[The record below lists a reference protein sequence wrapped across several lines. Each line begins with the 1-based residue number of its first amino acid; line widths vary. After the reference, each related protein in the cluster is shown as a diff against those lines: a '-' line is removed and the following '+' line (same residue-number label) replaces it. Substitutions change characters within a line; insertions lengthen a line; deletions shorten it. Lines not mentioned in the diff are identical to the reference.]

1 MNHRRHKGRDR
12 DRAHARDTAP
22 VGAGTPGAAIPTS
35 ALPRGASRG
44 RTTESRAAPVRY
56 RARPV
61 KTSGLVVAIVVALVA
76 LTVVAAVAL
85 AAAFGPGGG
94 GGKAAPSNAAG
105 PASGSS
111 PTHAAAAASAATTS
125 TAATKPSVTIVSG
138 GDTMGDRG
146 VKSYLAAHGAD
157 AVFAGIAPVLRAA
170 DAAWVNLE
178 SPLTTISD
186 PYPGKDVHFQGDP
199 RLAAGL
205 AHAGVDVVNMANNH
219 AVDQG
224 RAGLLDSIRRVE
236 AAGVKVVGAGKNA
249 SAARAPAIVRAGNGA
264 TIGFL
269 GWTDIIWPGYAAG
282 SGPGVATARPDM
294 RLVTQ
299 AVRRLKHRVDYVVV
313 CFHWGVEYTAM
324 PIADQVSE
332 AHAAIDAG
340 ADLVIGHHPHVLQ
353 GAQLYKG
360 HFIIY
365 SLGDLVFDHY
375 SLATG
380 QTVLVHAVLSPHG
393 VKVTLIPVYAS
404 ASGIPAI
411 VTGAAG
417 RAILL
422 HMQRISAPLG
432 THLTIAGDRAYVQSP
447 GA

>member
-1 MNHRRHKGRDR
+1 MS
-12 DRAHARDTAP
+12 AR
-22 VGAGTPGAAIPTS
+22 
-35 ALPRGASRG
+35 
-44 RTTESRAAPVRY
+44 
-56 RARPV
+56 
-61 KTSGLVVAIVVALVA
+61 VVLIVIALVA
-76 LTVVAAVAL
+76 LTVVAALAL
-85 AAAFGPGGG
+85 AAALAPGGG
-94 GGKAAPSNAAG
+94 GGSAAPAAPAASGAGAATSATKSLAAG
-105 PASGSS
+105 SASPGGNPA
-111 PTHAAAAASAATTS
+111 PTATS
-125 TAATKPSVTIVSG
+125 TPSVTVVSG
-138 GDTMGDRG
+138 GDTIGDRG
-146 VKSYLAAHGAD
+146 VKAYIAAHGAD

-178 SPLTTISD
+178 SPLTDISD

-205 AHAGVDVVNMANNH
+205 ADAGIDVVNMANNH

-224 RAGLLDSIRRVE
+224 PAGLLDSIRRVE
-236 AAGVKVVGAGKNA
+236 AAGVKVVGVGRNA
-249 SAARAPAIVRAGNGA
+249 AAARQPAIVRTSSGA

-269 GWTDIIWPGYAAG
+269 GWTDIIWPGYQAG

-294 RLVTQ
+294 SRVEH
-299 AVRRLKHRVDYVVV
+299 AIRELKRRVDYVVV
-313 CFHWGVEYTAM
+313 CFHWGVEYTDM

-340 ADLVIGHHPHVLQ
+340 ADMVIGHHPHVLQ
-353 GAQLYKG
+353 GAQIYKG

-404 ASGIPAI
+404 SNGIPTI

-422 HMQRISAPLG
+422 HMQQISAPLG
-432 THLTIAGDRAYVQSP
+432 TRLTISGDRAYVRSS

>member
-1 MNHRRHKGRDR
+1 MG
-12 DRAHARDTAP
+12 
-22 VGAGTPGAAIPTS
+22 V
-35 ALPRGASRG
+35 
-44 RTTESRAAPVRY
+44 
-56 RARPV
+56 V
-61 KTSGLVVAIVVALVA
+61 KSPQMSIRVVLIVIALVA
-76 LTVVAAVAL
+76 LTVVAALAL
-85 AAAFGPGGG
+85 AAALAPGGG
-94 GGKAAPSNAAG
+94 GGSAAPG
-105 PASGSS
+105 
-111 PTHAAAAASAATTS
+111 ASAATS
-125 TAATKPSVTIVSG
+125 ATKPVAAGSISPGGSPAPAATSTPSVTVVSG
-138 GDTMGDRG
+138 GDTSGDRG
-146 VKSYLAAHGAD
+146 VKAYIAAHGAD

-178 SPLTTISD
+178 SPLTDISD

-205 AHAGVDVVNMANNH
+205 ADAGIDVVNMANNH

-224 RAGLLDSIRRVE
+224 PAGLLDAIRRVE
-236 AAGVKVVGAGKNA
+236 AAGVKVVGVGRNA
-249 SAARAPAIVRAGNGA
+249 AAARRPAIVRTSGGA

-269 GWTDIIWPGYAAG
+269 GWTDIIWPGYQAG
-282 SGPGVATARPDM
+282 SGPGVATARTDM
-294 RLVTQ
+294 SQVEQ
-299 AVRRLKHRVDYVVV
+299 AIRRLKRRVDYVVV
-313 CFHWGVEYTAM
+313 CFHWGVEYTDM

-340 ADLVIGHHPHVLQ
+340 ADMVIGHHPHVLQ
-353 GAQLYKG
+353 GAQIYKG

-380 QTVLVHAVLSPHG
+380 QTVLVDAVLSPHG

-404 ASGIPAI
+404 SNGIPAI

-422 HMQRISAPLG
+422 HMQQISAPLG
-432 THLTIAGDRAYVQSP
+432 TRLTISGDRAYVRSS

>member
-1 MNHRRHKGRDR
+1 MS
-12 DRAHARDTAP
+12 AR
-22 VGAGTPGAAIPTS
+22 
-35 ALPRGASRG
+35 
-44 RTTESRAAPVRY
+44 
-56 RARPV
+56 
-61 KTSGLVVAIVVALVA
+61 VVLIVIALVA
-76 LTVVAAVAL
+76 LTVVAALAL
-85 AAAFGPGGG
+85 AAALAPGGG
-94 GGKAAPSNAAG
+94 GGAGGATSATKSLAAG
-105 PASGSS
+105 SASPGGNPA
-111 PTHAAAAASAATTS
+111 PTATS
-125 TAATKPSVTIVSG
+125 TPSVTVVSG
-138 GDTMGDRG
+138 GDTIGDRG
-146 VKSYLAAHGAD
+146 VKAYIAAHGAD

-178 SPLTTISD
+178 SPLTDISD

-205 AHAGVDVVNMANNH
+205 ADAGIDVVNMANNH

-224 RAGLLDSIRRVE
+224 PAGLLDSIRRVE
-236 AAGVKVVGAGKNA
+236 AAGVKVVGVGRNA
-249 SAARAPAIVRAGNGA
+249 AAARQPAIVRTSSGA

-269 GWTDIIWPGYAAG
+269 GWTDIIWPGYQAG

-294 RLVTQ
+294 SRVEH
-299 AVRRLKHRVDYVVV
+299 AIRELKRRVDYVVV
-313 CFHWGVEYTAM
+313 CFHWGVEYTDM

-340 ADLVIGHHPHVLQ
+340 ADMVIGHHPHVLQ
-353 GAQLYKG
+353 GAQIYKG

-404 ASGIPAI
+404 SNGIPTI

-422 HMQRISAPLG
+422 HMQQISAPLG
-432 THLTIAGDRAYVQSP
+432 TRLTISGDRAYVRSS

>member
-1 MNHRRHKGRDR
+1 MG
-12 DRAHARDTAP
+12 
-22 VGAGTPGAAIPTS
+22 V
-35 ALPRGASRG
+35 
-44 RTTESRAAPVRY
+44 
-56 RARPV
+56 V
-61 KTSGLVVAIVVALVA
+61 KSPQMSIRVVLIVIALVA
-76 LTVVAAVAL
+76 LTVVAALAL
-85 AAAFGPGGG
+85 AAALAPGGG
-94 GGKAAPSNAAG
+94 GGSAAP
-105 PASGSS
+105 
-111 PTHAAAAASAATTS
+111 AAAPGAGAATS
-125 TAATKPSVTIVSG
+125 ATKPVAAGSISPGGSPAPAATSTPSVTVVSG
-138 GDTMGDRG
+138 GDTIGDRG
-146 VKSYLAAHGAD
+146 VKAYIAAHGAD

-178 SPLTTISD
+178 SPLTDISD

-205 AHAGVDVVNMANNH
+205 ADAGIDVVNMANNH

-224 RAGLLDSIRRVE
+224 PAGLLDAIRRVE
-236 AAGVKVVGAGKNA
+236 AAGVKVVGVGRNA
-249 SAARAPAIVRAGNGA
+249 AAARRPAIVRTSGGA

-269 GWTDIIWPGYAAG
+269 GWTDIIWPGYQAG
-282 SGPGVATARPDM
+282 SGPGVATARTDM
-294 RLVTQ
+294 SQVEQ
-299 AVRRLKHRVDYVVV
+299 AIRRLKRRVDYVVV
-313 CFHWGVEYTAM
+313 CFHWGVEYTDM

-340 ADLVIGHHPHVLQ
+340 ADMVIGHHPHVLQ
-353 GAQLYKG
+353 GAQIYKG

-380 QTVLVHAVLSPHG
+380 QTVLVDAVLSPHG

-404 ASGIPAI
+404 SNGIPAI

-422 HMQRISAPLG
+422 HMQQISAPLG
-432 THLTIAGDRAYVQSP
+432 TRLTISGDRAYVRSS

>member
-1 MNHRRHKGRDR
+1 MS
-12 DRAHARDTAP
+12 AR
-22 VGAGTPGAAIPTS
+22 
-35 ALPRGASRG
+35 
-44 RTTESRAAPVRY
+44 
-56 RARPV
+56 
-61 KTSGLVVAIVVALVA
+61 VVLIVIALVA
-76 LTVVAAVAL
+76 LTVVAALAL
-85 AAAFGPGGG
+85 AAALAPGGG
-94 GGKAAPSNAAG
+94 GGSAASGAGAATSATKSLAAG
-105 PASGSS
+105 SASPGGNPA
-111 PTHAAAAASAATTS
+111 PTATS
-125 TAATKPSVTIVSG
+125 TPSVTVVSG
-138 GDTMGDRG
+138 GDTIGDRG
-146 VKSYLAAHGAD
+146 VKAYIAAHGAD

-178 SPLTTISD
+178 SPLTDISD

-205 AHAGVDVVNMANNH
+205 ADAGIDVVNMANNH

-224 RAGLLDSIRRVE
+224 PAGLLDSIRRVE
-236 AAGVKVVGAGKNA
+236 AAGVKVVGVGRNA
-249 SAARAPAIVRAGNGA
+249 AAARQPAIVRTSSGA

-269 GWTDIIWPGYAAG
+269 GWTDIIWPGYQAG

-294 RLVTQ
+294 SRVEH
-299 AVRRLKHRVDYVVV
+299 AIRELKRRVDYVVV
-313 CFHWGVEYTAM
+313 CFHWGVEYTDM

-340 ADLVIGHHPHVLQ
+340 ADMVIGHHPHVLQ
-353 GAQLYKG
+353 GAQIYKG

-375 SLATG
+375 TLATG

-404 ASGIPAI
+404 SNGIPTI

-422 HMQRISAPLG
+422 HMQQISAPLG
-432 THLTIAGDRAYVQSP
+432 TRLTISGDRAYVRSS

>member
-1 MNHRRHKGRDR
+1 M
-12 DRAHARDTAP
+12 
-22 VGAGTPGAAIPTS
+22 
-35 ALPRGASRG
+35 
-44 RTTESRAAPVRY
+44 
-56 RARPV
+56 
-61 KTSGLVVAIVVALVA
+61 
-76 LTVVAAVAL
+76 
-85 AAAFGPGGG
+85 
-94 GGKAAPSNAAG
+94 
-105 PASGSS
+105 
-111 PTHAAAAASAATTS
+111 
-125 TAATKPSVTIVSG
+125 TIVSG

-205 AHAGVDVVNMANNH
+205 ADAGVDVVNMANNH

-224 RAGLLDSIRRVE
+224 QAGLLDSIRRVE
-236 AAGVKVVGAGKNA
+236 AAGIKVVGAGKNA
-249 SAARAPAIVRAGNGA
+249 SAARQPAIVRASNGA

-269 GWTDIIWPGYAAG
+269 GWTDIIWPGFAAG
-282 SGPGVATARPDM
+282 SGPGVATGITDM
-294 RLVTQ
+294 SQVTR
-299 AVRRLKHRVDYVVV
+299 AVRALKRRVDYVVV
-313 CFHWGVEYTAM
+313 CFHWGIEYTDT
-324 PIADQVSE
+324 PIASQVSE

-353 GAQLYKG
+353 GVQLYKG

-380 QTVLVHAVLSPHG
+380 QTVLVSAVLSPHG
-393 VKVTLIPVYAS
+393 VKATLIPVYAS
-404 ASGIPAI
+404 SNGIPAI

-422 HMQRISAPLG
+422 HMQQISAPLG
-432 THLTIAGDRAYVQSP
+432 AHLKIVGDRAYVRSS

>member
-1 MNHRRHKGRDR
+1 MSIR
-12 DRAHARDTAP
+12 
-22 VGAGTPGAAIPTS
+22 
-35 ALPRGASRG
+35 
-44 RTTESRAAPVRY
+44 
-56 RARPV
+56 
-61 KTSGLVVAIVVALVA
+61 VVLIVIALVA
-76 LTVVAAVAL
+76 LTVVAALAL
-85 AAAFGPGGG
+85 AAALAPGGG
-94 GGKAAPSNAAG
+94 GGSAAPAAG
-105 PASGSS
+105 
-111 PTHAAAAASAATTS
+111 AATS
-125 TAATKPSVTIVSG
+125 ATKPVAAGSISPGGSPAPAATSTPSVTVVSG
-138 GDTMGDRG
+138 GDTIGDRG
-146 VKSYLAAHGAD
+146 VKAYIAAHGAD

-178 SPLTTISD
+178 SPLTDISD

-205 AHAGVDVVNMANNH
+205 ADAGIDVVNMANNH

-224 RAGLLDSIRRVE
+224 PAGLLDAIRRVE
-236 AAGVKVVGAGKNA
+236 AAGVKVVGVGRNA
-249 SAARAPAIVRAGNGA
+249 AAARRPAIVRTSGGA

-269 GWTDIIWPGYAAG
+269 GWTDIIWPGYQAG
-282 SGPGVATARPDM
+282 SGPGVATARTDM
-294 RLVTQ
+294 SQVEQ
-299 AVRRLKHRVDYVVV
+299 AIRRLKRRVDYVVV
-313 CFHWGVEYTAM
+313 CFHWGVEYTDM

-340 ADLVIGHHPHVLQ
+340 ADMVIGHHPHVLQ
-353 GAQLYKG
+353 GAQIYKG

-404 ASGIPAI
+404 SNGIPTI

-422 HMQRISAPLG
+422 HMQQISAPLG
-432 THLTIAGDRAYVQSP
+432 TRLTISGDRAYVRSS

>member
-1 MNHRRHKGRDR
+1 MG
-12 DRAHARDTAP
+12 
-22 VGAGTPGAAIPTS
+22 V
-35 ALPRGASRG
+35 
-44 RTTESRAAPVRY
+44 
-56 RARPV
+56 V
-61 KTSGLVVAIVVALVA
+61 KSPQMSIRVVLIVIALVA
-76 LTVVAAVAL
+76 LTVVAALAL
-85 AAAFGPGGG
+85 AAALAPGGG
-94 GGKAAPSNAAG
+94 GGSAAPAAG
-105 PASGSS
+105 
-111 PTHAAAAASAATTS
+111 AATS
-125 TAATKPSVTIVSG
+125 ATKPVAAGSISPGGSPAPAATSTPSVTVVSG
-138 GDTMGDRG
+138 GDTIGDRG
-146 VKSYLAAHGAD
+146 VKAYIAAHGAD

-178 SPLTTISD
+178 SPLTDISD

-205 AHAGVDVVNMANNH
+205 ADAGIDVVNMANNH

-224 RAGLLDSIRRVE
+224 PAGLLDAIRRVE
-236 AAGVKVVGAGKNA
+236 AAGVKVVGVGRNA
-249 SAARAPAIVRAGNGA
+249 AAARRPAIVRTSGGA

-269 GWTDIIWPGYAAG
+269 GWTDIIWPGYQAG

-294 RLVTQ
+294 SRVEH
-299 AVRRLKHRVDYVVV
+299 AIRELKRRVDYVVV
-313 CFHWGVEYTAM
+313 CFHWGVEYTDM

-340 ADLVIGHHPHVLQ
+340 ADMVIGHHPHVLQ
-353 GAQLYKG
+353 GAQIYKG

-380 QTVLVHAVLSPHG
+380 QTVLVDAVLSPHG

-404 ASGIPAI
+404 SNGIPAI

-422 HMQRISAPLG
+422 HMQQISAPLG
-432 THLTIAGDRAYVQSP
+432 TRLTISGDRAYVRSS

>member
-1 MNHRRHKGRDR
+1 MS
-12 DRAHARDTAP
+12 AR
-22 VGAGTPGAAIPTS
+22 
-35 ALPRGASRG
+35 
-44 RTTESRAAPVRY
+44 
-56 RARPV
+56 
-61 KTSGLVVAIVVALVA
+61 VVLIVIALVA
-76 LTVVAAVAL
+76 LTVVAALAL
-85 AAAFGPGGG
+85 AAALAPGGG
-94 GGKAAPSNAAG
+94 GGTGAATSATKSLAAG
-105 PASGSS
+105 SASPGGNPA
-111 PTHAAAAASAATTS
+111 PTATS
-125 TAATKPSVTIVSG
+125 TPSVTVVSG
-138 GDTMGDRG
+138 GDTIGDRG
-146 VKSYLAAHGAD
+146 VKAYIAAHGAD

-178 SPLTTISD
+178 SPLTDISD

-205 AHAGVDVVNMANNH
+205 ADAGIDVVNMANNH

-224 RAGLLDSIRRVE
+224 PAGLLDSIRRVE
-236 AAGVKVVGAGKNA
+236 AAGVKVVGVGRNA
-249 SAARAPAIVRAGNGA
+249 AAARQPAIVRTSSGA

-269 GWTDIIWPGYAAG
+269 GWTDIIWPGYQAG

-294 RLVTQ
+294 SRVEH
-299 AVRRLKHRVDYVVV
+299 AIRELKRRVDYVVV
-313 CFHWGVEYTAM
+313 CFHWGVEYTDM

-340 ADLVIGHHPHVLQ
+340 ADMVIGHHPHVLQ
-353 GAQLYKG
+353 GAQIYKG

-404 ASGIPAI
+404 SNGIPTI

-422 HMQRISAPLG
+422 HMQQISAPLG
-432 THLTIAGDRAYVQSP
+432 TRLTISGDRAYVRSS

>member
-1 MNHRRHKGRDR
+1 MKRRRPDTTRHAARAPRDAGSTTR
-12 DRAHARDTAP
+12 PKARQ
-22 VGAGTPGAAIPTS
+22 
-35 ALPRGASRG
+35 
-44 RTTESRAAPVRY
+44 VR
-56 RARPV
+56 
-61 KTSGLVVAIVVALVA
+61 TSGRVVAIVVAAAA
-76 LTVVAAVAL
+76 LTILAAVAL
-85 AAAFGPGGG
+85 ASALEPGRGGG
-94 GGKAAPSNAAG
+94 NAAQPG
-105 PASGSS
+105 SSAASPTARSVAGSSQTTPSGS
-111 PTHAAAAASAATTS
+111 PAAATSSA
-125 TAATKPSVTIVSG
+125 TAGTPAVSIVSG

-146 VKSYLAAHGAD
+146 VKTYLAAHGAD
-157 AVFAGIAPVLRAA
+157 AVFAGIAPTLRAA

-178 SPLTTISD
+178 SPLTATSD

-205 AHAGVDVVNMANNH
+205 ADAGIDVVNMANNH

-224 RAGLLDSIRRVE
+224 QAGLLESIRRVN
-236 AAGVKVVGAGKNA
+236 AAGVKVVGVGKDA
-249 SAARAPAIVRAGNGA
+249 AAARRPAIVRTSSGA

-269 GWTDIIWPGYAAG
+269 GWTDIIWPGYEAG
-282 SGPGVATARPDM
+282 SGPGVATARTDM
-294 RLVTQ
+294 SQVTG
-299 AVRRLKHRVDYVVV
+299 AIRRLKARVDYVVV
-313 CFHWGVEYTAM
+313 CFHWGIEYTDM
-324 PIADQVSE
+324 PIAAQVSE

-353 GAQLYKG
+353 GVQLYKG

-380 QTVLVHAVLSPHG
+380 QTVLVSAVLSPHG

-404 ASGIPAI
+404 SNGIPAI

-422 HMQRISAPLG
+422 HMQQISTPLG
-432 THLTIAGDRAYVQSP
+432 TRLKISGDRAYVRSP

>member
-1 MNHRRHKGRDR
+1 MKRRRPDTTRHTA
-12 DRAHARDTAP
+12 RAAQDAGSTARPAARQ
-22 VGAGTPGAAIPTS
+22 AGTS
-35 ALPRGASRG
+35 G
-44 RTTESRAAPVRY
+44 R
-56 RARPV
+56 
-61 KTSGLVVAIVVALVA
+61 VVVIVVAAAA
-76 LTVVAAVAL
+76 LTILAAVAL
-85 AAAFGPGGG
+85 ASAFEPGHGDGTLAQPGSSAASPTARSVAAGSSQAASSGSRAPATSSTPA
-94 GGKAAPSNAAG
+94 AAPAVS
-105 PASGSS
+105 
-111 PTHAAAAASAATTS
+111 
-125 TAATKPSVTIVSG
+125 IVSG

-146 VKSYLAAHGAD
+146 VKAYIAAQGAD
-157 AVFAGIAPVLRAA
+157 EVFAGIAPTLRAA

-178 SPLTTISD
+178 SPLTNTSD

-205 AHAGVDVVNMANNH
+205 ADAGIDVVNMANNH

-224 RAGLLDSIRRVE
+224 QAGLLESIRRVK
-236 AAGVKVVGAGKNA
+236 AAGVKVVGAGKDA
-249 SAARAPAIVRAGNGA
+249 AAARRPAIVHTSSGA

-269 GWTDIIWPGYAAG
+269 GWTDIIWPGYEAG
-282 SGPGVATARPDM
+282 SGPGVATARTDM
-294 RLVTQ
+294 SQVTQ
-299 AVRRLKHRVDYVVV
+299 AIRRLKARVDYVVV
-313 CFHWGVEYTAM
+313 CFHWGIEYTDM
-324 PIADQVSE
+324 PIAAQVSE

-340 ADLVIGHHPHVLQ
+340 ADMVIGHHPHVLQ

-380 QTVLVHAVLSPHG
+380 QTVLVSAVLSPHG

-404 ASGIPAI
+404 SNGIPAI

-422 HMQRISAPLG
+422 HMQQISAPLG
-432 THLTIAGDRAYVQSP
+432 TRLKISGDRAYVRSS

>member
-1 MNHRRHKGRDR
+1 MG
-12 DRAHARDTAP
+12 
-22 VGAGTPGAAIPTS
+22 V
-35 ALPRGASRG
+35 
-44 RTTESRAAPVRY
+44 
-56 RARPV
+56 V
-61 KTSGLVVAIVVALVA
+61 KSPQMSIRVVLIVIALVA
-76 LTVVAAVAL
+76 LTVVAALAL
-85 AAAFGPGGG
+85 AAALAPGGG
-94 GGKAAPSNAAG
+94 GGSAAPG
-105 PASGSS
+105 
-111 PTHAAAAASAATTS
+111 ASAATS
-125 TAATKPSVTIVSG
+125 ATKPVAAGSISPGGSPAPAATSTPSVTVVSG
-138 GDTMGDRG
+138 GDTIGDRG
-146 VKSYLAAHGAD
+146 VKAYIAAHGAD

-178 SPLTTISD
+178 SPLTDISD

-205 AHAGVDVVNMANNH
+205 ADAGIDVVNMANNH

-224 RAGLLDSIRRVE
+224 PAGLLDAIRRVE
-236 AAGVKVVGAGKNA
+236 AAGVKVVGVGRNA
-249 SAARAPAIVRAGNGA
+249 AAARRPAIVRTSGGA

-269 GWTDIIWPGYAAG
+269 GWTDIIWPGYQAG
-282 SGPGVATARPDM
+282 SGPGVATARTDM
-294 RLVTQ
+294 SQVEQ
-299 AVRRLKHRVDYVVV
+299 AIRRLKRRVDYVVV
-313 CFHWGVEYTAM
+313 CFHWGVEYTDM

-340 ADLVIGHHPHVLQ
+340 ADMVIGHHPHVLQ
-353 GAQLYKG
+353 GAQIYKG

-380 QTVLVHAVLSPHG
+380 QTVLVDAVLSPHG

-404 ASGIPAI
+404 SNGIPAI

-422 HMQRISAPLG
+422 HMQQISAPLG
-432 THLTIAGDRAYVQSP
+432 TRLTISGDRAYVRSS

>member
-1 MNHRRHKGRDR
+1 
-12 DRAHARDTAP
+12 
-22 VGAGTPGAAIPTS
+22 
-35 ALPRGASRG
+35 
-44 RTTESRAAPVRY
+44 
-56 RARPV
+56 
-61 KTSGLVVAIVVALVA
+61 
-76 LTVVAAVAL
+76 
-85 AAAFGPGGG
+85 
-94 GGKAAPSNAAG
+94 
-105 PASGSS
+105 
-111 PTHAAAAASAATTS
+111 
-125 TAATKPSVTIVSG
+125 
-138 GDTMGDRG
+138 MGDRG
-146 VKSYLAAHGAD
+146 VKTYIAAHGAD

-178 SPLTTISD
+178 SPLTDISD

-205 AHAGVDVVNMANNH
+205 ADAGIDVVNMANNH

-224 RAGLLDSIRRVE
+224 PAGLLDSIRRVE
-236 AAGVKVVGAGKNA
+236 AAGVKVVGVGRNA
-249 SAARAPAIVRAGNGA
+249 AAARQPAIVRTSSGA

-269 GWTDIIWPGYAAG
+269 GWTDIIWPGYQAG

-294 RLVTQ
+294 SRVEH
-299 AVRRLKHRVDYVVV
+299 AIRELKRRVDYVVV
-313 CFHWGVEYTAM
+313 CFHWGVEYTDM

-353 GAQLYKG
+353 GAQIYKG

-393 VKVTLIPVYAS
+393 VNVTLIPVYAS
-404 ASGIPAI
+404 SNGIPAI

-422 HMQRISAPLG
+422 HMQQISAALG
-432 THLTIAGDRAYVQSP
+432 TRLTIAGDRAYVRSSGRDEP
-447 GA
+447 

>member
-1 MNHRRHKGRDR
+1 MS
-12 DRAHARDTAP
+12 AR
-22 VGAGTPGAAIPTS
+22 
-35 ALPRGASRG
+35 
-44 RTTESRAAPVRY
+44 
-56 RARPV
+56 
-61 KTSGLVVAIVVALVA
+61 VVLIVIALVA
-76 LTVVAAVAL
+76 LTVVAALAL
-85 AAAFGPGGG
+85 AAALAPGGG
-94 GGKAAPSNAAG
+94 GGSAASGAGAATSATKSLAAG
-105 PASGSS
+105 SASPGGNPA
-111 PTHAAAAASAATTS
+111 PTATS
-125 TAATKPSVTIVSG
+125 TPSVTVVSG
-138 GDTMGDRG
+138 GDTIGDRG
-146 VKSYLAAHGAD
+146 VKAYIAAHGAD

-178 SPLTTISD
+178 SPLTDISD

-205 AHAGVDVVNMANNH
+205 ADAGIDVVNMANNH

-224 RAGLLDSIRRVE
+224 PAGLLDSIRRVE
-236 AAGVKVVGAGKNA
+236 AAGVKVVGVGRNA
-249 SAARAPAIVRAGNGA
+249 AAARQPAIVRTSSGA

-269 GWTDIIWPGYAAG
+269 GWTDIIWPGYQAG

-294 RLVTQ
+294 SRVEH
-299 AVRRLKHRVDYVVV
+299 AIRELKRRVDYVVV
-313 CFHWGVEYTAM
+313 CFHWGVEYTDM

-340 ADLVIGHHPHVLQ
+340 ADMVIGHHPHVLQ
-353 GAQLYKG
+353 GAQIYKG

-404 ASGIPAI
+404 SNGIPTI

-422 HMQRISAPLG
+422 HMQQISAPLG
-432 THLTIAGDRAYVQSP
+432 TRLTISGDRAYVRSS

>member
-1 MNHRRHKGRDR
+1 MS
-12 DRAHARDTAP
+12 AR
-22 VGAGTPGAAIPTS
+22 
-35 ALPRGASRG
+35 
-44 RTTESRAAPVRY
+44 
-56 RARPV
+56 
-61 KTSGLVVAIVVALVA
+61 VVLIVIALVA
-76 LTVVAAVAL
+76 LTVVAALAL
-85 AAAFGPGGG
+85 AAALAPGGG
-94 GGKAAPSNAAG
+94 GGTGAATSATKSLAAG
-105 PASGSS
+105 SASPGGNPA
-111 PTHAAAAASAATTS
+111 PTATS
-125 TAATKPSVTIVSG
+125 TPSVTVVSG
-138 GDTMGDRG
+138 GDTIGDRG
-146 VKSYLAAHGAD
+146 VKAYIAAHGAD

-178 SPLTTISD
+178 SPLTDISD

-205 AHAGVDVVNMANNH
+205 ADAGIDVVNMANNH

-224 RAGLLDSIRRVE
+224 PAGLLDSIRRVE
-236 AAGVKVVGAGKNA
+236 AAGVKVVGVGRNA
-249 SAARAPAIVRAGNGA
+249 AAARQPAIVRTSSGA

-269 GWTDIIWPGYAAG
+269 GWTDIIWPGYQAG

-294 RLVTQ
+294 SRVEH
-299 AVRRLKHRVDYVVV
+299 AIRELKRRVDYVVV
-313 CFHWGVEYTAM
+313 CFHWGVEYTDM

-340 ADLVIGHHPHVLQ
+340 ADMVIGHHPHVLQ
-353 GAQLYKG
+353 GAQIYKG

-380 QTVLVHAVLSPHG
+380 QTVLVDAVLSPHG

-404 ASGIPAI
+404 SNGIPTI

-422 HMQRISAPLG
+422 HMQQISAPLG
-432 THLTIAGDRAYVQSP
+432 TRLTISGDRAYVRSS

>member
-1 MNHRRHKGRDR
+1 MKRRRPGTAGR
-12 DRAHARDTAP
+12 AARPPHD
-22 VGAGTPGAAIPTS
+22 AGTATGSGAPPT
-35 ALPRGASRG
+35 
-44 RTTESRAAPVRY
+44 RTSL
-56 RARPV
+56 
-61 KTSGLVVAIVVALVA
+61 GVVAIVI
-76 LTVVAAVAL
+76 AAVAL
-85 AAAFGPGGG
+85 TIVAAIALAAALEPGGG
-94 GGKAAPSNAAG
+94 GGASPGSSAAAPTTRPAAVASSRPPSSG
-105 PASGSS
+105 GAAPATSS
-111 PTHAAAAASAATTS
+111 THVAAPAVS
-125 TAATKPSVTIVSG
+125 IVSG
-138 GDTMGDRG
+138 GDTIGDRG
-146 VKSYLAAHGAD
+146 VGAYIAAHGAD
-157 AVFAGIAPVLRAA
+157 AVFAGIAPTLRAA

-178 SPLTTISD
+178 SPLTDLSA
-186 PYPGKDVHFQGDP
+186 PYPGKDVHFRGDP

-205 AHAGVDVVNMANNH
+205 AHAGIDVVNMANNH

-224 RAGLLDSIRRVE
+224 QAGLLDAIRRVK
-236 AAGVKVVGAGKNA
+236 ATGVKVVGVGRDAA
-249 SAARAPAIVRAGNGA
+249 AARKPAIVRTSSGA

-269 GWTDIIWPGYAAG
+269 GWTDIIWPGYEAG
-282 SGPGVATARPDM
+282 SGPGVATARTDM
-294 RLVTQ
+294 GLVTQ
-299 AVRRLKHRVDYVVV
+299 AIRRLKARVDYVVV
-313 CFHWGVEYTAM
+313 CFHWGIEYTDM
-324 PIADQVSE
+324 PIAAQVSE

-380 QTVLVHAVLSPHG
+380 QTVLVSAVLSPHG

-404 ASGIPAI
+404 SNGIPAI

-422 HMQRISAPLG
+422 HMQQISAPLG
-432 THLTIAGDRAYVQSP
+432 TRLKISGDRAYVRSA

>member
-1 MNHRRHKGRDR
+1 M
-12 DRAHARDTAP
+12 A
-22 VGAGTPGAAIPTS
+22 
-35 ALPRGASRG
+35 
-44 RTTESRAAPVRY
+44 
-56 RARPV
+56 
-61 KTSGLVVAIVVALVA
+61 
-76 LTVVAAVAL
+76 VAAL
-85 AAAFGPGGG
+85 APCPGWRRSEGGG
-94 GGKAAPSNAAG
+94 SPAP
-105 PASGSS
+105 
-111 PTHAAAAASAATTS
+111 AATS
-125 TAATKPSVTIVSG
+125 TPSVTVVSG
-138 GDTMGDRG
+138 GDTIGDRG
-146 VKSYLAAHGAD
+146 VKAYIAAHGAD

-178 SPLTTISD
+178 SPLTDISD

-205 AHAGVDVVNMANNH
+205 ADAGIDVVNMANNH

-224 RAGLLDSIRRVE
+224 PAGLLDAIRRVE
-236 AAGVKVVGAGKNA
+236 AAGVKVVGVGRNA
-249 SAARAPAIVRAGNGA
+249 AAARRPAIVRTSGGA

-269 GWTDIIWPGYAAG
+269 GWTDIIWPGYQAG
-282 SGPGVATARPDM
+282 SGPGVATARTDM
-294 RLVTQ
+294 SQVEQ
-299 AVRRLKHRVDYVVV
+299 AIRRLKRRVDYVVV
-313 CFHWGVEYTAM
+313 CFHWGVEYTDM

-340 ADLVIGHHPHVLQ
+340 ADMVIGHHPHVLQ
-353 GAQLYKG
+353 GAQIYKG

-380 QTVLVHAVLSPHG
+380 QTVLVDAVLSPHG

-404 ASGIPAI
+404 SNGIPAI

-422 HMQRISAPLG
+422 HMQQISAPLG
-432 THLTIAGDRAYVQSP
+432 TRLTISGDRAYVRSS

>member
-1 MNHRRHKGRDR
+1 MS
-12 DRAHARDTAP
+12 AR
-22 VGAGTPGAAIPTS
+22 
-35 ALPRGASRG
+35 
-44 RTTESRAAPVRY
+44 
-56 RARPV
+56 
-61 KTSGLVVAIVVALVA
+61 VVLIVIALVA
-76 LTVVAAVAL
+76 LTVVAALAL
-85 AAAFGPGGG
+85 AAALAPGGG
-94 GGKAAPSNAAG
+94 GGSAAPAAPAASGAGAATSATKSLAAG
-105 PASGSS
+105 SASPGGNPA
-111 PTHAAAAASAATTS
+111 PTATS
-125 TAATKPSVTIVSG
+125 TPSVTVVSG
-138 GDTMGDRG
+138 GDTIGDRG
-146 VKSYLAAHGAD
+146 VKAYIAAHGAD

-178 SPLTTISD
+178 SPLTDISD

-205 AHAGVDVVNMANNH
+205 ADAGIDVVNMANNH

-224 RAGLLDSIRRVE
+224 PAGLLDSIRRVE
-236 AAGVKVVGAGKNA
+236 AAGVKVVGVGRNA
-249 SAARAPAIVRAGNGA
+249 AAARQPAIVRTSSGA

-269 GWTDIIWPGYAAG
+269 GWTDIIWPGYQAG

-294 RLVTQ
+294 SRVEH
-299 AVRRLKHRVDYVVV
+299 AIRELKRRVDYVVV
-313 CFHWGVEYTAM
+313 CFHWGVEYTDM

-340 ADLVIGHHPHVLQ
+340 ADMVIGHHPHVLQ
-353 GAQLYKG
+353 GAQIYKG

-375 SLATG
+375 TLATG

-404 ASGIPAI
+404 SNGIPTI

-422 HMQRISAPLG
+422 HMQQISAPLG
-432 THLTIAGDRAYVQSP
+432 TRLTISGDRAYVRSS

>member
-1 MNHRRHKGRDR
+1 MKRRSPDTTRHAAGGPQDR
-12 DRAHARDTAP
+12 GSAP
-22 VGAGTPGAAIPTS
+22 HSGG
-35 ALPRGASRG
+35 
-44 RTTESRAAPVRY
+44 
-56 RARPV
+56 RPV
-61 KTSGLVVAIVVALVA
+61 WTSGRVVAVVIAAVA
-76 LTVVAAVAL
+76 LTILAAVAL
-85 AAAFGPGGG
+85 ASAFEPGHGGG
-94 GGKAAPSNAAG
+94 NAAQPGSNAA
-105 PASGSS
+105 
-111 PTHAAAAASAATTS
+111 TS
-125 TAATKPSVTIVSG
+125 TARPAAATGSHSASSGSPSPAASSGSVAPAVSIVSG

-146 VKSYLAAHGAD
+146 VKAYLAAHGAD

-170 DAAWVNLE
+170 DAAWLNLE
-178 SPLTTISD
+178 SPLTDASD

-205 AHAGVDVVNMANNH
+205 ADAGVDVVNMANNH

-224 RAGLLDSIRRVE
+224 PAGLLESIRRLK
-236 AAGVKVVGAGKNA
+236 AAGVKVVGVGKDA
-249 SAARAPAIVRAGNGA
+249 AAARRPAIVRTSSGA

-269 GWTDIIWPGYAAG
+269 GWTDIIWPGYEAG
-282 SGPGVATARPDM
+282 SGPGVATARTDM
-294 RLVTQ
+294 SEVTRAIRQ
-299 AVRRLKHRVDYVVV
+299 LKARVDYVVV
-313 CFHWGVEYTAM
+313 CFHWGIEYTDM
-324 PIADQVSE
+324 PIAAQVSE

-340 ADLVIGHHPHVLQ
+340 ADMVIGHHPHVLQ
-353 GAQLYKG
+353 GVQLYKG

-380 QTVLVHAVLSPHG
+380 QTVLVSAVLSPHG

-404 ASGIPAI
+404 SSGIPAI

-422 HMQRISAPLG
+422 HMQQISSPLGARLRIS
-432 THLTIAGDRAYVQSP
+432 GDRAYVRSS